1 MRDDYTEWECFS
13 HPDPDEEDP
22 PTLDEIQILR
32 EFANRYSTSNPVP
45 ADNTARKLMSL
56 VNEDRVVDERQS
68 NVVDKG
74 ERVSYLLWDT
84 AIEMPRYQPT
94 VLKLVEAIRALPEL
108 ERTEEQIRT
117 GRFEDKLET

>member
-1 MRDDYTEWECFS
+1 M
-13 HPDPDEEDP
+13 
-22 PTLDEIQILR
+22 
-32 EFANRYSTSNPVP
+32 
-45 ADNTARKLMSL
+45 
-56 VNEDRVVDERQS
+56 
-68 NVVDKG
+68 DKG

-84 AIEMPRYQPT
+84 AIEIPRYQPA